1 MNYQECLDYL
11 YSQLPMFQRVG
22 APALKYD
29 LSNTVALMSAL
40 GDPHLKFP
48 AVHIAGTNG
57 KGSSAHAIS
66 AILTSAGFT
75 TGLFTSPHLS
85 SFAERMRIDGTP
97 AAEAIVTDFVNH
109 HQNLIE
115 RIKPSFFEMTFAM
128 AMSYFADSEVD
139 IAIIETGLGGR
150 LDSTNVIQP
159 EVCLI
164 TSIGLDHT
172 ELLGDTL
179 DKIASEKAGIIKA
192 SVPVVIGADQPD
204 ILHVFADAANKQR
217 APLHQSLDIEISN
230 IQAERTAVSVDVF
243 YHDQHR
249 FKDLKLD
256 VPARYFLKNIPG
268 VIKTIDCLVDLGW
281 KITEEDIASGLS
293 NVQSKSGLK
302 GRFQV
307 LQEAPLT
314 VADISHNLPGIIELV
329 NQLMH
334 IKYDRLHIV
343 FGAVRDKKLDQML
356 KTLDKT
362 GGKFYFTQ
370 SGVPRA
376 LPSLEL
382 QDLAHS
388 LNIKGDSYSNVNE
401 ALAHIRDFADSND
414 MILICGST
422 FVVAEIEG
430 L

>member
-29 LSNTVALMSAL
+29 LSNTFALMSAL
-40 GDPHLKFP
+40 GDPHTKFP

-57 KGSSAHAIS
+57 KGSSAHALS
-66 AILTSAGFT
+66 AILTSAGYT
-75 TGLFTSPHLS
+75 TGLFTSPHLT
-85 SFAERMRIDGTP
+85 SFTERMRIDGTP
-97 AAEAIVTDFVNH
+97 TKQAVVTDFVNGH
-109 HQNLIE
+109 TELIE

-128 AMSYFADSEVD
+128 AMFHFANTGVD

-150 LDSTNVIQP
+150 LDSTNVIHP

-179 DKIASEKAGIIKA
+179 DKIASEKAGIIKKN
-192 SVPVVIGADQPD
+192 VPVVIGADQPD
-204 ILHVFADAANKQR
+204 ILYVFVDVAKQKH
-217 APLHQSLDIEISN
+217 APLHQAVDIEISN
-230 IQAERTAVSVDVF
+230 IRAERTSVSVDVLSSK
-243 YHDQHR
+243 QPR

-256 VPARYFLKNIPG
+256 VPAGYFQKNIPG
-268 VIKTIDCLVDLGW
+268 VLKTIDCLIDMGW
-281 KITEEDIASGLS
+281 EITEEDIAYGLG

-307 LQEAPLT
+307 LHEEPLT
-314 VADISHNLPGIIELV
+314 VADISHNLPGITELV

-334 IKYDRLHIV
+334 IKYATLHIV

-356 KTLDKT
+356 KTLAKT
-362 GGKFYFTQ
+362 RGEFYFTQ

-376 LPSLEL
+376 LPAHEL
-382 QDLAHS
+382 QSLAQS
-388 LNIKGDSYSNVNE
+388 YNIEGDSYSNVNE
-401 ALAHIRDFADSND
+401 AIASARHLASSDD